1 MKLWIFKMKIVCLP
15 NLRNHL
21 NFFIIFIMDCDMGDY
36 LCTRN
41 PDWFFE
47 MESYNV
53 TQTGLK
59 HPTLVHAMPST
70 CNCSVCPC
78 TLHRTVPHPVTAPSV
93 TAKAT
98 VQGLKL
104 LYIYTELT
112 SVLFCIKKEWI
123 IESYETLLV
132 LESKNYHISLFYRV
146 RSVLF
151 CFP

>member
-21 NFFIIFIMDCDMGDY
+21 NFFIIFIMDCDMGGY

-70 CNCSVCPC
+70 CNCSVCLC
-78 TLHRTVPHPVTAPSV
+78 ALHRAVPHPVSTPSV

-98 VQGLKL
+98 LDRGAWVA
-104 LYIYTELT
+104 LYWHRTHF
-112 SVLFCIKKEWI
+112 SFVLYLEGMNYWI
-123 IESYETLLV
+123 IWKVAGFRIQKLSHFCV
-132 LESKNYHISLFYRV
+132 L
-146 RSVLF
+146 
-151 CFP
+151 